1 MSRSLPSC
9 GFASPGRNDRIG
21 SLFLSRRKNDEIRTI
36 SKQSQ
41 WECSSQKLVLCS
53 QFCPQLGVGKHKSGV
68 RIHTL
73 YSTLATV
80 VDYVSWETVF
90 MWRLMCKVSLG
101 CAFST
106 HEVKK
111 DKGLNRIRIR

>member
-1 MSRSLPSC
+1 MSTSLPSY
-9 GFASPGRNDRIG
+9 GSASPGRNDRIG
-21 SLFLSRRKNDEIRTI
+21 CLFLSRRKNKEIRTI

-41 WECSSQKLVLCS
+41 WEGSSQKLALCS

-80 VDYVSWETVF
+80 IGYIFWETVF
-90 MWRLMCKVSLG
+90 MWRLLCKVSLG
-101 CAFST
+101 VLLVLMRS
-106 HEVKK
+106 KK
-111 DKGLNRIRIR
+111 TRD